1 MFRTLFQFSHTF
13 LITVIGLA
21 GLLFL
26 VTIHEIGHFIMC
38 KLFNVGTPSFSIGFG
53 PKLISRK
60 IGDTEFS
67 ISAIPLGGYVEIAGN
82 AELGQGEQKEAERD
96 DEYSFKNKPFYQK
109 FLIMI
114 GGILFN
120 ILFAYLVSIAIFV
133 FAPQSSVLAPFN
145 AMPVLQAIEPD
156 SSAQNAGLQPGDRI
170 IAINNRAIGNDV
182 ISLSDELKKRP
193 GETIELTI
201 ERGGGQT
208 TSVSATLASKKIMS
222 QEIGMLGVT
231 FAPQEHFSLLE
242 SISKGIKLM
251 NYYVIGTFKALGY
264 MFVQRDMTGVAG
276 PIAIVS
282 ATAQGIS
289 KGFSVFLLFLAI
301 ISINLAI
308 LNLLPLPIFD
318 GGQILFFGIE
328 SAIGR
333 SIPDKIRMIIHLAS
347 WILVFGLLI
356 YVTFKDI
363 VRLLAGFLPGNK

>member
-13 LITVIGLA
+13 LITLIGIA

-53 PKLISRK
+53 PKIISRK
-60 IGDTEFS
+60 IGATEFS

-82 AELGQGEQKEAERD
+82 AELGQGDQKEAQRE
-96 DEYSFKNKPFYQK
+96 DEYSFKTKPFYQK

-120 ILFAYLVSIAIFV
+120 ILFAYLVSIALFV

-145 AMPVLQAIEPD
+145 AMPVLQSIEPD
-156 SSAQNAGLQPGDRI
+156 SSAQNAGLQTGDRI
-170 IAINNRAIGNDV
+170 AAINNRVIDNDV

-201 ERGGGQT
+201 ERDGHT
-208 TSVSATLASKKIMS
+208 IPVSATLASKKIMS

-231 FAPQEHFSLLE
+231 FAPQEHFTLFE
-242 SISKGIKLM
+242 SISKGINLM

-264 MFVQRDMTGVAG
+264 MFAQRDMTGVAG

-289 KGFSVFLLFLAI
+289 KGLSVFLLFLAI

-333 SIPDKIRMIIHLAS
+333 SIPDKIRMIIHMAS

-363 VRLLAGFLPGNK
+363 VRLLAGFIPGSK